1 MRMTSLNGA
10 AAGAMAVALGLL
22 ATACSTPAPGEAMAA
37 AGSDA
42 PAARLAALTAL
53 DRRVATVGYRLTT
66 ANVELCRSRQAVA
79 GWTLH
84 AANQYSDALRPVAEA
99 GLGLDGD
106 LPGVL
111 AVAGDSPAAR
121 AGLTAGDLLVQVNG
135 EALDRG
141 AVTGAPSHDGLA
153 ANLVALDR
161 ALSAGP
167 VTLTVRR
174 GATVRTV
181 ALRPAL
187 ACSSF
192 FQVNPSDEYNA
203 RADGKGVFISSTM
216 AAYAADDDDLAMIL
230 GHELAHNVLQHHPSP
245 EPLGEQA
252 PVPETA
258 LARGNHWTQE
268 RDADRVGLF
277 LAARAGFDT
286 DRAPGF
292 MRRFGAD
299 HWRVRYAQIGHA
311 SAEARARALEE
322 TNAEIAAQRAAGQ
335 PLRP

>member
-1 MRMTSLNGA
+1 MRTTSLNGA
-10 AAGAMAVALGLL
+10 AAGAMIVALGLG
-22 ATACSTPAPGEAMAA
+22 ASACSTPVPGG
-37 AGSDA
+37 GSALSASDS
-42 PAARLAALTAL
+42 PAARLEALVAL
-53 DRRVATVGYRLTT
+53 DRRVAAVGFRLTT
-66 ANVELCRSRQAVA
+66 ASVDLCASRRDVA

-99 GLGLDGD
+99 RFGLDGD

-111 AVAGDSPAAR
+111 AVADDSPAAR
-121 AGLTAGDLLVQVNG
+121 AGLSAGDLLVRVNG
-135 EALDRG
+135 EDLEAG
-141 AVTGAPSHDGLA
+141 HGSGPPSHDGLA
-153 ANLVALDR
+153 ANLARLDQAL
-161 ALSAGP
+161 AAGP
-167 VTLTVRR
+167 VRLEVRR
-174 GATVRTV
+174 GSTLRAV
-181 ALRPAL
+181 ALQPIP

-192 FQVNPSDEYNA
+192 FQVDPSDEYNA
-203 RADGKGVFISSTM
+203 RADGRGVFISSTM
-216 AAYAADDDDLAMIL
+216 AAYAADDDDLALIL

-245 EPLGEQA
+245 EPLGDPD

-286 DRAPGF
+286 ARAPGF
-292 MRRFGAD
+292 LRRFGAD
-299 HWRVRYAQIGHA
+299 NWRIRYAQIGHA

-322 TNAEIAAQRAAGQ
+322 TNAEIAAQRAAGR